1 MKKDLGVHPYLFP
14 MPVLMIATYNEDGSV
29 DVMNMA
35 WGGVCATDMVSLNIG
50 ERHRTSANLKRTGAF
65 TLSVADVDHL
75 AAAEFFGI
83 ASGNTM
89 SDKFERSGLTATRSE
104 KVDAPVVNEFPLTL
118 ECEVAE
124 ARQESYGF
132 HVLGKIV
139 GVLAEERVLDD
150 SGKVDPTRLG
160 AFCFDTFQNGYYAIG
175 EKVGEAWGSGKALM
189 HN

>member
-1 MKKDLGVHPYLFP
+1 M
-14 MPVLMIATYNEDGSV
+14 
-29 DVMNMA
+29 
-35 WGGVCATDMVSLNIG
+35 
-50 ERHRTSANLKRTGAF
+50 
-65 TLSVADVDHL
+65 
-75 AAAEFFGI
+75 
-83 ASGNTM
+83 
-89 SDKFERSGLTATRSE
+89 
-104 KVDAPVVNEFPLTL
+104 
-118 ECEVAE
+118 AE